1 MTALSPEHRE
11 IKAQLVDVLRD
22 LARLADD
29 TGMHTLV
36 NDLLLTRIPKLEE
49 ERFVLVVLGEFN
61 HGKSTFVNALLGAAV
76 LPAGITPTT
85 ATINHLV
92 YAEKPYAKAVLS
104 DDSVRAVDPKSL
116 AEWVTIEGQ
125 KSEKVRHVEVGW
137 PAEILKDRVT
147 LVDTPGVNDINEARA
162 EITYNYVPRADA
174 VLFLLDGA
182 QVLKQSERAFLEQRI
197 LRRSRDKLLFVIG
210 KADLLSPEEREE
222 ALKYCRQNLTPVMG
236 GEPSLFLVSAKQAL
250 AGQVAQSGLPQL
262 LDYLRRY
269 LADQRGRVL
278 LDNATADGQRL
289 ASYLRQNLGIKRRS
303 LTLTLEELETRIARV
318 QKELHGKQQTMR
330 QLQSRIT
337 AESDAIKAHIRLDL
351 EEFVRSFCNAL
362 PDEIEKAEAADVK
375 KYLQLFVQDTLKAW
389 AEQEGDR
396 VAGQLERLA
405 EEIIQI
411 TNENVQAA
419 MQTLASELG
428 PADTKVELEVA
439 TLRYD
444 LGIFALG
451 ALGTGIFLF
460 VNTFVGGVLTL
471 AAPIIAVLIHGRL
484 ADQVKEQAKQQ
495 APEAVRNAATAIAPR
510 FAQIVDDF
518 AVRLSDF
525 VTAAG
530 QALYRGI
537 SEMLDRA
544 LAERR
549 AQGIDAAAREG
560 EIAAQIQ
567 TLTSLEERLEDLR
580 QRLWSDAPGEAPP
593 PANRVAEPAA
603 GAGDIIDA
611 SFASDGSEPNPYK
624 N

>member
-1 MTALSPEHRE
+1 MTALSSEHRE
-11 IKAQLVDVLRD
+11 IKAQLVSVLRD

-36 NDLLLTRIPKLEE
+36 NDLLLARIPKLEE

-61 HGKSTFVNALLGAAV
+61 HGKSTFVNALLGAPV

-92 YAEKPYAKAVLS
+92 YAEKPYAKAVLT
-104 DDSVRAVDPKSL
+104 DDSVRAVDPKAL
-116 AEWVTIEGQ
+116 AEWVTIESQ

-182 QVLKQSERAFLEQRI
+182 QVLKQSERSFLEQRI

-222 ALKYCRQNLTPVMG
+222 TLRYCRTNLSPVMG

-250 AGQVAQSGLPQL
+250 AGQTQQSGIPAL
-262 LDYLRRY
+262 LDFLRGYLS
-269 LADQRGRVL
+269 DQRGRVL
-278 LDNATADGQRL
+278 LDNSTADGQRL

-303 LTLTLEELETRIARV
+303 LSLTLEELETRIARV

-351 EEFVRSFCNAL
+351 EEFVRSFCAAL
-362 PDEIEKAEAADVK
+362 PDEIDKADAADVK
-375 KYLQLFVQDTLKAW
+375 KYLQLFVQDTLKIW

-396 VAGQLERLA
+396 VASQLERLA

-471 AAPIIAVLIHGRL
+471 AAPIIAVLVHGRL
-484 ADQVKEQAKQQ
+484 AEQVKEQAKQQ
-495 APEAVRNAATAIAPR
+495 APEAVRNAAAAIGPR

-549 AQGIDAAAREG
+549 AQGIDAAAREK
-560 EIAAQIQ
+560 EIAAQID
-567 TLTSLEERLEDLR
+567 TLNNLEARLEDLR
-580 QRLWSDAPGEAPP
+580 QRLWGDSPAEAPP
-593 PANRVAEPAA
+593 PVHSVDSP
-603 GAGDIIDA
+603 GASSDVVDAILTGDA
-611 SFASDGSEPNPYK
+611 TPHSDK

>member
-1 MTALSPEHRE
+1 MSALSAEHRE
-11 IKAQLVDVLRD
+11 IKDNLLSVLRD
-22 LARLADD
+22 LAKLADD

-36 NDLLLTRIPKLEE
+36 GDLLLTRIPKLEE

-61 HGKSTFVNALLGAAV
+61 HGKSTFVNALLGAPV

-92 YAEKPYAKAVLS
+92 YSEKPHAKALLFDDTVKPIDLS
-104 DDSVRAVDPKSL
+104 QGGAQAQRAL
-116 AEWVTIEGQ
+116 ADWVTIESQ

-147 LVDTPGVNDINEARA
+147 LVDTPGVNDMNEARA
-162 EITYNYVPRADA
+162 EITYNYIPRADA
-174 VLFLLDGA
+174 VIFLLDGA

-197 LRRSRDKLLFVIG
+197 LRRSKDKLIFVIG

-222 ALKYCRQNLTPVMG
+222 AVSYCRRHLAPILEN
-236 GEPSLFLVSAKQAL
+236 EPALFLISAKQAL
-250 AGQVAQSGLPQL
+250 SGHPEQSGIPPLV
-262 LDYLRRY
+262 DYLQKY
-269 LADQRGRVL
+269 LSGQRGRVL
-278 LDNATADGQRL
+278 LDNASGDGQRL

-303 LTLTLEELETRIARV
+303 LELTLEELETRIARV
-318 QKELHGKQQTMR
+318 QKELQGKQQTMR

-337 AESDAIKAHIRLDL
+337 ADSEAIKSHIRLDL
-351 EEFVRSFCNAL
+351 EEFTRSFCAAL
-362 PDEIEKAEAADVK
+362 PDEIDKAEATDVK
-375 KYLQLFVQDTLKAW
+375 KYLQLFLQDTLKTW

-419 MQTLASELG
+419 MQTLAAELG
-428 PADTKVELEVA
+428 PADTRVELEVA
-439 TLRYD
+439 TLKYD
-444 LGIFALG
+444 LGVFALG

-484 ADQVKEQAKQQ
+484 ADQVKSQAKEQ
-495 APEAVRNAATAIAPR
+495 APEAVRSAAAAIGPR
-510 FAQIVDDF
+510 FSQIVDDF
-518 AVRLSDF
+518 AGRLSDF

-530 QALYRGI
+530 QALHRGI

-549 AQGIDAAAREG
+549 AQGIDAAARER
-560 EIAAQIQ
+560 EISAQMES
-567 TLTSLEERLEDLR
+567 LAKLESRLEELR
-580 QRLWSDAPGEAPP
+580 QRLWTSAGEQQLPG
-593 PANRVAEPAA
+593 
-603 GAGDIIDA
+603 
-611 SFASDGSEPNPYK
+611 
-624 N
+624 

>member
-1 MTALSPEHRE
+1 MNECNMSALSAEHRE
-11 IKAQLVDVLRD
+11 IKDDLLNVLRD
-22 LARLADD
+22 LAKLADD
-29 TGMHTLV
+29 TGMHSLV
-36 NDLLLTRIPKLEE
+36 ADLLQSRIPKLEE

-61 HGKSTFVNALLGAAV
+61 HGKSTFVNALLGAQV

-92 YAEKPYAKAVLS
+92 YAERPFAKAVLT
-104 DDSVRAVDPKSL
+104 DNTVRAVDPKSL
-116 AEWVTIEGQ
+116 SEWVTIESQ

-147 LVDTPGVNDINEARA
+147 LVDTPGVNDMNEARA
-162 EITYNYVPRADA
+162 EITYNYIPRADA

-197 LRRSRDKLLFVIG
+197 LRRSKDKLIFVVG

-222 ALKYCRQNLTPVMG
+222 ALRYCRNNLAPILDS
-236 GEPSLFLVSAKQAL
+236 EPALFLVSAKQAL
-250 AGQVAQSGLPQL
+250 HGKLEESGIPPLVE
-262 LDYLRRY
+262 YLGKY
-269 LADQRGRVL
+269 LSNERGRVL
-278 LDNATADGQRL
+278 LDNASGDGQRL

-303 LTLTLEELETRIARV
+303 LELSLEELETRIARV
-318 QKELHGKQQTMR
+318 QKDLTGKQQTMR
-330 QLQSRIT
+330 QIQAKIT
-337 AESDAIKAHIRLDL
+337 ADSEAIKAHVKLDL
-351 EEFVRSFCNAL
+351 EDFVTAFCNAL
-362 PDEIEKAEAADVK
+362 PDEIDKAEAADVK
-375 KYLQLFVQDTLKAW
+375 KYLQLFLQDTLKTW

-396 VAGQLERLA
+396 VATQLERLA

-428 PADTKVELEVA
+428 PADTRVELEVA
-439 TLRYD
+439 SLKYD
-444 LGIFALG
+444 IGVFALG

-484 ADQVKEQAKQQ
+484 ADQVKTQAKTQ
-495 APEAVRNAATAIAPR
+495 APESVRNAAAAIGPR
-510 FAQIVDDF
+510 FAQIVDEF
-518 AVRLSDF
+518 AGRLSDF

-530 QALYRGI
+530 QALHRGI

-549 AQGIDAAAREG
+549 AQGIDAAARER
-560 EIAAQIQ
+560 EIGSQLE
-567 TLTSLEERLEDLR
+567 TLQNLESRLTELR
-580 QRLWSDAPGEAPP
+580 QRLWDDGREA
-593 PANRVAEPAA
+593 ALL
-603 GAGDIIDA
+603 
-611 SFASDGSEPNPYK
+611 S
-624 N
+624 